1 MIGAIETIPA
11 LFAARVS
18 ASGDAIALQ
27 EFDAERRALTGAV
40 SWCEWRE
47 RSYDLATALAAAGCA
62 RGSSCAILAGNG
74 MVWPIGELGAI
85 HAGLV
90 TVGVYPT
97 AAVPQLRALLL
108 DARASVVLVDSQLQ
122 LAKVREATIDWNTPL
137 LVVVGAPAAVARGGD
152 ESPVREV
159 GWTTF
164 LADGAAVRRTEPAF
178 FQTVQERW
186 AMRVPD
192 DIAMLVYTSG
202 STGVPKGAR
211 LSHRYVVA
219 SARSIRDTLGLGS
232 EDSSI
237 SYLPFAHASE
247 RIFGLYTRI
256 ACGMTATLVA
266 EPAQLWAASSVA
278 EPTLFGGMPRFF
290 EKVHER
296 LLAARA
302 DLSTEESVRWDATVA
317 LGRERSRLRQVGAP
331 VPAELERRWE
341 EGRRCMAAVLATC
354 FGPRLRL
361 ATSGGA
367 TLPVEVAEYLDACG
381 LTVLGAYGQTEH
393 LCGTFNRPERYRHDS
408 VGLAMPGA
416 MLRMSDDGEV
426 QFRHSALAFS
436 GYHERPAESRN
447 AFTEDGL
454 WLRTGDLGT
463 VDGDGFLRIIGRTK
477 ELIALSNGKKVAPL
491 PIEAR
496 LAEGG
501 EGLLA
506 HAVVLGEGRPY
517 LVALVSLR
525 WTLVERWQRAHG
537 IEGDRDA
544 LVRHPALRSLIAQR
558 ITRAN
563 AEVSRPEQVR
573 RFAILPRE
581 LSEAA
586 GELTPSHKV
595 RRSLVAERF
604 AVQFETLYREQA

>member
-1 MIGAIETIPA
+1 MIGAIDTIPA
-11 LFAARVS
+11 LFAARVR
-18 ASGDAIALQ
+18 ASGEEIALQ
-27 EFDAERRALTGAV
+27 EFDAGLRDVTGAMTW
-40 SWCEWRE
+40 SEWRE
-47 RSYDLATALAAAGCA
+47 RSYDFATALTAAGCA
-62 RGSSCAILAGNG
+62 RGSSCAILAGNSAL
-74 MVWPIGELGAI
+74 WPISELGAI

-108 DARASVVLVDSQLQ
+108 DAGACAIVVDSELQ
-122 LAKVREATIDWNTPL
+122 LAKVREATIDWSTPL
-137 LVVVGAPAAVARGGD
+137 LVVVRAPGAVVRNEPAW
-152 ESPVREV
+152 PVREV
-159 GWTTF
+159 EWSAF
-164 LADGAAVRRTEPAF
+164 LARGAAVRRTDPAF
-178 FQTVQERW
+178 FQTVEHRW
-186 AMRVPD
+186 ALLVPD

-232 EDSSI
+232 DDSSI

-256 ACGMTATLVA
+256 ACGMTATLVGD
-266 EPAQLWAASSVA
+266 PAHVWDASTVT

-290 EKVHER
+290 EKVHEG

-302 DLSTEESVRWDATVA
+302 DVSGEAGARWDATVA

-331 VPAELERRWE
+331 VPADLEARWE
-341 EGRRCMAAVLATC
+341 EGRKCIAAVLHT
-354 FGPRLRL
+354 FVGPRLRL

-381 LTVLGAYGQTEH
+381 LTILGAYGQTEH
-393 LCGTFNRPERYRHDS
+393 LCGTFNRPECYRHDS

-416 MLRMSDDGEV
+416 MFRVGDDGEV
-426 QFRHSALAFS
+426 QFWRSALAFS
-436 GYHERPAESRN
+436 GYHERPAESRE
-447 AFTEDGL
+447 AFGEDGM

-463 VDGDGFLRIIGRTK
+463 VDADGFLRITGRTK

-496 LAEGG
+496 LVEGG
-501 EGLLA
+501 DGLLSQV
-506 HAVVLGEGRPY
+506 VVLGEGQPY

-525 WTLVERWQRAHG
+525 WSLVERWQRANG

-544 LVRHPALRSLIAQR
+544 LVVHPALRALIAQS
-558 ITRAN
+558 IARAN
-563 AEVSRPEQVR
+563 REVSRPEQVR
-573 RFAILPRE
+573 RFAILPNE
-581 LSEAA
+581 LSAEA

-595 RRSLVAERF
+595 RRSVIAECYAD
-604 AVQFETLYREQA
+604 AVEILYREQA

>member
-1 MIGAIETIPA
+1 
-11 LFAARVS
+11 
-18 ASGDAIALQ
+18 
-27 EFDAERRALTGAV
+27 
-40 SWCEWRE
+40 
-47 RSYDLATALAAAGCA
+47 
-62 RGSSCAILAGNG
+62 
-74 MVWPIGELGAI
+74 
-85 HAGLV
+85 
-90 TVGVYPT
+90 
-97 AAVPQLRALLL
+97 
-108 DARASVVLVDSQLQ
+108 
-122 LAKVREATIDWNTPL
+122 
-137 LVVVGAPAAVARGGD
+137 
-152 ESPVREV
+152 
-159 GWTTF
+159 
-164 LADGAAVRRTEPAF
+164 
-178 FQTVQERW
+178 
-186 AMRVPD
+186 MRVPD

-256 ACGMTATLVA
+256 ACGMTATIVA

-416 MLRMSDDGEV
+416 MLRISDDGEV

-436 GYHERPAESRN
+436 GYHERPAESRD

-463 VDGDGFLRIIGRTK
+463 VEGDGFLRIIGRTK
-477 ELIALSNGKKVAPL
+477 ELIALANGKKVAPL

-558 ITRAN
+558 IARAN

-604 AVQFETLYREQA
+604 AVQVETLYREQA